1 VRDWRPLMADPRI
14 EALLR
19 ALPPGRRLW
28 LRAGGKSLWPLV
40 LDGDQVH
47 VERGGAHELRRGD
60 IALVVN
66 PQGQLVAH
74 LVDATS
80 PLVTVS
86 SVGVVDPPA
95 REVLGRVVAVRRG
108 GLTLAL
114 PRGAHLA
121 LRQVPRLSR
130 ALKRLPGLRQLVR
143 RLRD

>member
-1 VRDWRPLMADPRI
+1 MADPRI

-19 ALPPGRRLW
+19 ALPSGQRLW

-47 VERGGAHELRRGD
+47 VERGDEDALRRGD

-74 LVDATS
+74 LVEQTA

-108 GLTLAL
+108 ALTLKL

-130 ALKRLPGLRQLVR
+130 ALKRLPGLRHLVR

>member
-1 VRDWRPLMADPRI
+1 MADPRI

-19 ALPPGRRLW
+19 ALPPGQRMW

-47 VERGGAHELRRGD
+47 VERGGETGLRRGD

-74 LVDATS
+74 LVDATN

-108 GLTLAL
+108 AMTLTL

>member
-1 VRDWRPLMADPRI
+1 MADPRI

-19 ALPPGRRLW
+19 ALPRGQRMW
-28 LRAGGKSLWPLV
+28 LRAAGKSLWPLV

-47 VERGGAHELRRGD
+47 VERSDEPALRRGD
-60 IALVVN
+60 IALVVS
-66 PQGQLVAH
+66 PSGPLVAH
-74 LVDATS
+74 LVDSTN

-108 GLTLAL
+108 AMVLSM
-114 PRGAHLA
+114 PRGAHLV

-130 ALKRLPGLRQLVR
+130 ALKELPGLRRLVH
-143 RLRD
+143 RLRDR

>member
-1 VRDWRPLMADPRI
+1 MADPRI

-19 ALPPGRRLW
+19 ALPPGQRMW

-47 VERGGAHELRRGD
+47 VERGDERALRRGD
-60 IALVVN
+60 LALVVN

-74 LVDATS
+74 LVEQTG

-108 GLTLAL
+108 AVTLAL

-130 ALKRLPGLRQLVR
+130 ALKRLPGLRHLVR

>member
-1 VRDWRPLMADPRI
+1 MADPRI

-19 ALPPGRRLW
+19 ALPPGQRMW

-47 VERGGAHELRRGD
+47 VERGGEDSLRRGD
-60 IALVVN
+60 IALVVS

-74 LVDATS
+74 LVDATG

-108 GLTLAL
+108 AMTLSL

-121 LRQVPRLSR
+121 LRQVPRLAR
-130 ALKRLPGLRQLVR
+130 ALKRVPGVRQLVR
-143 RLRD
+143 RLRR

>member
-1 VRDWRPLMADPRI
+1 MADPRI

-19 ALPPGRRLW
+19 ALPPGQRMW

-40 LDGDQVH
+40 LDGDQVR
-47 VERGGAHELRRGD
+47 VERGDELTLRRGD

-74 LVDATS
+74 LVEQTG

-108 GLTLAL
+108 ALTLEL
-114 PRGAHLA
+114 PRVAHLA

-130 ALKRLPGLRQLVR
+130 ALKRLPGLRHLVR

>member
-1 VRDWRPLMADPRI
+1 MADPRI

-19 ALPPGRRLW
+19 ALPPGQRMW
-28 LRAGGKSLWPLV
+28 LRAAGKSLWPLV

-47 VERGGAHELRRGD
+47 VERGDELALRRGD

-66 PQGQLVAH
+66 HQDQLVAH
-74 LVDATS
+74 LVDATN

-108 GLTLAL
+108 ALTLRL
-114 PRGAHLA
+114 TRGAHLA
-121 LRQVPRLSR
+121 LHQVPRLAR
-130 ALKRLPGLRQLVR
+130 VLKHVPGLRSLVR
-143 RLRD
+143 RLRTPHR